1 MEIVFSTKFM
11 LFIFVSVA
19 SHNWSRSAPS
29 RESTIHQKSCRC
41 VLSSRGTEWF
51 PRSNAGWFY
60 FDMVSWEIGMFLIK
74 LQLHF
79 YENNFTEIIFFQMS
93 QKHGVAFLI
102 TKYGYIHLYD
112 IETGTCIY
120 MNRISGDT
128 IFVTAPHEAT
138 SGIIGVNRKGQ
149 VSINLWK
156 KVSKNQMFF
165 FFKTK
170 KTLQLLFIL
179 STGSFSQCRGR
190 QYRSIRYH

>member
-1 MEIVFSTKFM
+1 
-11 LFIFVSVA
+11 
-19 SHNWSRSAPS
+19 
-29 RESTIHQKSCRC
+29 
-41 VLSSRGTEWF
+41 
-51 PRSNAGWFY
+51 
-60 FDMVSWEIGMFLIK
+60 
-74 LQLHF
+74 
-79 YENNFTEIIFFQMS
+79 MS

-149 VSINLWK
+149 VNINLLK
-156 KVSKNQMFF
+156 KVFKNQIGF
-165 FFKTK
+165 FFKNLQK
-170 KTLQLLFIL
+170 KPLKLLFIL

-190 QYRSIRYH
+190 